1 LEVSP
6 DRGHEFVVAAAQT
19 DSAADESHTVR
30 RSLSASNDDCGSA
43 QDQTVC
49 AYGRAPF
56 IDGEGGV
63 RAMRYRGI
71 FSSLIAAVV
80 VSGTAYGQESEALRN
95 ARRHFLDSNVN
106 VLTLHSID
114 SLFLTR
120 RVDNSGSVWT
130 LPRNA
135 AKPDFTYQFGGKDY
149 AALDVLDRT
158 FANALI
164 IIKRGAIVY
173 ETYRNQTDAS
183 THFISFSM
191 AKSITSMLI
200 GMALADGNIRSLDD
214 QITQY
219 VPELK
224 ESAYDGVTIRQ
235 AMDMR
240 SGADYTEQYVT
251 DHPDILAAAFE
262 NSMVENRMRFV
273 SITRAMTRAY
283 PPGEHFSYSTFESC
297 VLGWVLERATK
308 QSITKYTS
316 EHLWK
321 PAGMESFGFWMVDG
335 PPDVGRE
342 FNGGGFNA
350 VARDYARLGLM
361 MLRAGKAGERQVVPA
376 AWVKE
381 STIPRVREA
390 VNPMDPTLGYHYQWW
405 PVVDSDAYMAL
416 GLQGQVIY
424 IDPASE
430 TVVVKLSY
438 VPLGN
443 RDAFNETMSFLRAVS
458 RWQVAAK

>member
-1 LEVSP
+1 LLLI
-6 DRGHEFVVAAAQT
+6 A
-19 DSAADESHTVR
+19 
-30 RSLSASNDDCGSA
+30 GSA
-43 QDQTVC
+43 
-49 AYGRAPF
+49 
-56 IDGEGGV
+56 
-63 RAMRYRGI
+63 
-71 FSSLIAAVV
+71 
-80 VSGTAYGQESEALRN
+80 VSGAAHADDSEALRN

-106 VLTLHSID
+106 VLTFHSID
-114 SLFLTR
+114 SLFLTK
-120 RVDNSGSVWT
+120 RVDNSGTVWT
-130 LPRNA
+130 LPRNP
-135 AKPDFTYQFGGKDY
+135 AKPDFTYQYGGKDH

-158 FANALI
+158 FTNGLI
-164 IIKRGAIVY
+164 IVKHGAIVF
-173 ETYRNQTDAS
+173 ETYRNLTDAS

-191 AKSITSMLI
+191 AKSITSILI
-200 GMALADGNIRSLDD
+200 GVALADGQIHSLDD

-240 SGADYTEQYVT
+240 SGANYVEQYVT
-251 DHPDILAAAFE
+251 DAPDILAAAFE
-262 NSMVENRMRFV
+262 NSMVQNRLRFV

-316 EHLWK
+316 ERLWK
-321 PAGMESFGFWMVDG
+321 PAGMESYGFWMVDG

-361 MLRAGKAGERQVVPA
+361 MLRNGKAGDRQVVPA

-381 STIPRVREA
+381 STVPRVREA
-390 VNPMDPTLGYHYQWW
+390 ANPTDPTLGYHYQWW

-416 GLQGQVIY
+416 GLQGQMIY
-424 IDPASE
+424 IDPASD

-443 RDAFNETMSFLRAVS
+443 RDAFNEAMSFMRAVS
-458 RWQVAAK
+458 RWQVPAK

>member
-1 LEVSP
+1 
-6 DRGHEFVVAAAQT
+6 
-19 DSAADESHTVR
+19 
-30 RSLSASNDDCGSA
+30 
-43 QDQTVC
+43 
-49 AYGRAPF
+49 
-56 IDGEGGV
+56 
-63 RAMRYRGI
+63 MRYCGI
-71 FSSLIAAVV
+71 FLLLIASSA
-80 VSGTAYGQESEALRN
+80 VSGAAYGQDSEALRN

-106 VLTLHSID
+106 VLTFHSID
-114 SLFLTR
+114 SLFLTK
-120 RVDNSGSVWT
+120 RVENSGTVWA

-135 AKPDFTYQFGGKDY
+135 AKPDFTYQFSGKDH

-158 FANALI
+158 FTNALI
-164 IIKRGAIVY
+164 ILKHGAIVY
-173 ETYRNQTDAS
+173 EIYRNQTDTS

-191 AKSITSMLI
+191 AKSITSILI
-200 GMALADGNIRSLDD
+200 GIALADGQIHSLDD

-240 SGADYTEQYVT
+240 SGANYVEQYVT
-251 DHPDILAAAFE
+251 DAPDILAAAFE
-262 NSMVENRMRFV
+262 NSMVQNRMRFV

-321 PAGMESFGFWMVDG
+321 PAGMESYGFWMVDG

-361 MLRAGKAGERQVVPA
+361 MLRNGKAGDRQVVPA

-381 STIPRVREA
+381 STVPGVREA
-390 VNPMDPTLGYHYQWW
+390 VNPMDPTLGYHDQWW
-405 PVVDSDAYMAL
+405 PVVDSAAYMAL
-416 GLQGQVIY
+416 GLQGQMIY
-424 IDPASE
+424 IDSASD

-443 RDAFNETMSFLRAVS
+443 RDAFNEAMSFMRAVS
-458 RWQVAAK
+458 HWQLPAK